1 MPMHEHDR
9 RRTALPPHA
18 AATVPAASAAGPA
31 HAAGAV
37 GPRDQLAIVDALY
50 RFGAGQ
56 DLRDRALLAS
66 AFAAD
71 ATLDFSQPAGRFGV
85 ALARSTASRSS
96 AVLADLR
103 VGESGAGPDSPPSIE
118 RDGARWTSGTFVY
131 RGRDAIV
138 DAIFAAIGALDTTH
152 TVTNPRVTHYDGERA
167 GLFALVEAQ
176 HLPRGDHRRHLLLKN
191 LYHVD
196 LVRHDGL
203 WLIERLRIDTVWS
216 AGDPAVL
223 FPHAPPVATE
233 EHSHG

>member
-9 RRTALPPHA
+9 RRAAPSFTTAS
-18 AATVPAASAAGPA
+18 VPAAVAARTDAGPA

-56 DLRDRALLAS
+56 DLRDRALFAS

-85 ALARSTASRSS
+85 ALTPFA
-96 AVLADLR
+96 
-103 VGESGAGPDSPPSIE
+103 
-118 RDGARWTSGTFVY
+118 
-131 RGRDAIV
+131 GRDAIV
-138 DAIFAAIGALDTTH
+138 ETIFAAIGALDTTH
-152 TVTNPRVTHYDGERA
+152 TVTNPRVMHYDGERA

-191 LYHVD
+191 IYHVD

-223 FPHAPPVATE
+223 FPNAPTAATE
-233 EHSHG
+233 ENPHG

>member
-9 RRTALPPHA
+9 RRAAPSFATAS
-18 AATVPAASAAGPA
+18 VPAAAAARTDAAGPA

-56 DLRDRALLAS
+56 DLRDRALFAS

-71 ATLDFSQPAGRFGV
+71 ATLDFTQPAGRFGV
-85 ALARSTASRSS
+85 ALAPF
-96 AVLADLR
+96 
-103 VGESGAGPDSPPSIE
+103 AGRE
-118 RDGARWTSGTFVY
+118 
-131 RGRDAIV
+131 AIV
-138 DAIFAAIGALDTTH
+138 ETIFAAIGALDTTH
-152 TVTNPRVTHYDGERA
+152 TVTNPRITSYDGERA

-191 LYHVD
+191 IYHVD
-196 LVRHDGL
+196 LVRHAGL
-203 WLIERLRIDTVWS
+203 WLIERLRIDNVWS

-223 FPHAPPVATE
+223 FPNAPLAATE
-233 EHSHG
+233 ENSHG

>member
-9 RRTALPPHA
+9 RRMAPSFA
-18 AATVPAASAAGPA
+18 AASVPAAAVARTDAAGPA

-56 DLRDRALLAS
+56 DLRDRALFAS

-85 ALARSTASRSS
+85 ALAPF
-96 AVLADLR
+96 
-103 VGESGAGPDSPPSIE
+103 AG
-118 RDGARWTSGTFVY
+118 
-131 RGRDAIV
+131 RGVIV
-138 DAIFAAIGALDTTH
+138 ETIFAAIAALDTTH
-152 TVTNPRVTHYDGERA
+152 TVTNPRITGYDGERA

-191 LYHVD
+191 IYHVD

-203 WLIERLRIDTVWS
+203 WLIEHMRIDNVWS
-216 AGDPAVL
+216 AGDPTVL
-223 FPHAPPVATE
+223 FANAPVAATE
-233 EHSHG
+233 ENPHG